1 MRRAFS
7 QRAGNGRGAP
17 RGGPGGVWHHGP
29 MGGRSI
35 PLMRV
40 FGIRIGVSP
49 LWFLFLFLLIFGLSD
64 YYRDV
69 YPNDDG
75 KAFALAVAASLL
87 FPASILLHELG
98 HALVARRNGIEVGG
112 IELWLLGG
120 LARMQAARTPGAE
133 FAVAVAGPLVS
144 LALVAIGFALGLTV
158 LDWQDF
164 KAGAQLELRPGIGA
178 VEAVLGYVTGI
189 NLFVFLFNLIPGL
202 PLDGGR
208 MALALAWW
216 RTGDRARATRLAA
229 TLGRFVAYGLSAL
242 AVYLLIATGDAFY
255 AVWLLF
261 IAFFIAQAAKAEE
274 LWSQQ
279 VAAHLDGLKV
289 SDVMDPEPV
298 AIANGLKL
306 DRALDEFFW
315 RYRASWFPVTDPT
328 GRLVGLI
335 TLESVEKV
343 PEALRPGST
352 VDEVMARD
360 PQSLKVP
367 IDEPLESLL
376 SAEGL
381 HRMGAVYA
389 VDGDGVLRGVVTLEQ
404 VRRAL
409 RPPATVDTTA

>member
-1 MRRAFS
+1 
-7 QRAGNGRGAP
+7 
-17 RGGPGGVWHHGP
+17 

-49 LWFLFLFLLIFGLSD
+49 LWFLVLFLLIFGLSG
-64 YYRDV
+64 YYQDL
-69 YPNDDG
+69 YPGDDG
-75 KAFALAVAASLL
+75 KAFALAVVASLL

-98 HALVARRNGIEVGG
+98 HALAARRYGIEVSG

-120 LARMQAARTPGAE
+120 LARMQPARTAGAE

-144 LALVAIGFALGLTV
+144 LLLVLIGFGLGLTV
-158 LDWQDF
+158 LDWNDF
-164 KAGAQLELRPGIGA
+164 RAGAELDLRRNMGEA
-178 VEAVLGYVTGI
+178 EAVLGYVTGI
-189 NLFVFLFNLIPGL
+189 NLIVFAFNLIPGL

-208 MALALAWW
+208 MALAIAWW

-229 TLGRFVAYGLSAL
+229 TLGRFVAWGLSAV
-242 AVYLLIATGDAFY
+242 AAFLLITTGDAFF
-255 AVWLLF
+255 AIWLLF
-261 IAFFIAQAAKAEE
+261 IAFFIAQSAKAEE
-274 LWSQQ
+274 VWSQRVSSQ
-279 VAAHLDGLKV
+279 LDGLRV

-298 AIANGLKL
+298 AVNNGVKL

-315 RYRASWFPVTDPT
+315 RYRAPWFPVTDNL
-328 GRLVGLI
+328 GHLVGLV

-360 PQSLKVP
+360 PQSLKVA

-376 SAEGL
+376 AAEGL
-381 HRMGAVYA
+381 HRMGALYA
-389 VDGDGVLRGVVTLEQ
+389 VDGEGVLRGVVTLEQ

-409 RPPATVDTTA
+409 RPAATTVDTTA

>member
-1 MRRAFS
+1 
-7 QRAGNGRGAP
+7 
-17 RGGPGGVWHHGP
+17 VWHHGS

-49 LWFLFLFLLIFGLSD
+49 LWFLVLFILIFGLSG
-64 YYRDV
+64 YYQDL

-75 KAFALAVAASLL
+75 KAFALAVTASLL

-98 HALVARRNGIEVGG
+98 HALAARHYGIEVSG

-120 LARMQAARTPGAE
+120 LARMKAPRSPAAE
-133 FAVAVAGPLVS
+133 FVVAAAGPLVS
-144 LALVAIGFALGLTV
+144 LLLVLIGLALGLTV
-158 LDWQDF
+158 FDWNDF
-164 KAGAQLELRPGIGA
+164 RAGAELDLRQNMGEA
-178 VEAVLGYVTGI
+178 EAVLGYVTGI
-189 NLFVFLFNLIPGL
+189 NLFVFAFNLIPGL

-208 MALALAWW
+208 MALAIAWW
-216 RTGDRARATRLAA
+216 RTGDRVRATRLAA
-229 TLGRFVAYGLSAL
+229 TLGRFVAYGLSAF
-242 AVYLLIATGDAFY
+242 AAFLLITTGDAFY

-261 IAFFIAQAAKAEE
+261 IAFFIAQSAKAEE
-274 LWSQQ
+274 VWSQRVSSQ
-279 VAAHLDGLKV
+279 LDGLRV

-298 AIANGLKL
+298 AVGNGVKL

-315 RYRASWFPVTDPT
+315 RYRAPWFPVTDNL
-328 GRLVGLI
+328 GHLVGLV

-360 PQSLKVP
+360 PQSLK
-367 IDEPLESLL
+367 IGLDEPLEALL
-376 SAEGL
+376 AAEGL
-381 HRMGAVYA
+381 HRLGALFA
-389 VDGDGVLRGVVTLEQ
+389 VDRDDVLRGVVTLDQ

-409 RPPATVDTTA
+409 RAPATVDTTA